1 MPAICLLIRVS
12 CSAVLTTI
20 VAVPIVVMTPEG
32 GVLQFT
38 ACREQT
44 VRQLVPAII
53 NKLAADNSLRINLE
67 AGQQPKLVAPMETEG
82 LAMNTSLASIMPNE
96 ASIVLR
102 LLDTIAAKSV
112 DSAGAASEA
121 GLPEDAFE
129 ERTAT
134 RSWTRRGATL
144 QDFNI
149 QKESTLHL
157 VLRLRGT

>member
-1 MPAICLLIRVS
+1 
-12 CSAVLTTI
+12 
-20 VAVPIVVMTPEG
+20 MTPEG

-102 LLDTIAAKSV
+102 LLDTIAAKPV

-134 RSWTRRGATL
+134 RSWNRQSSGRTL
-144 QDFNI
+144 QDYNI

>member
-1 MPAICLLIRVS
+1 
-12 CSAVLTTI
+12 
-20 VAVPIVVMTPEG
+20 MTPEG

-44 VRQLVPAII
+44 VAQLVPAII
-53 NKLAADNSLRINLE
+53 NKLAADNSLRIDLE

-82 LAMNTSLASIMPNE
+82 LAMNASLASIMPNE

-129 ERTAT
+129 EPGRPAT
-134 RSWTRRGATL
+134 RSWTQQFSGPTL
-144 QDFNI
+144 RDCNI
-149 QKESTLHL
+149 QKDATLHL